1 VPDARG
7 NIRGIALSGK
17 AGDTL
22 DRIFGRAKDD
32 FSDVWRKVIDS
43 ALPSD
48 TPRECECVRWVQ
60 TSEYHAPYC
69 PDCLRLRDAD

>member
-48 TPRECECVRWVQ
+48 VDPECECPRLIQ
-60 TSEYHAPYC
+60 TADHHTPYC
-69 PDCLRLRDAD
+69 ADCLRPDEG